1 MDYSH
6 AARLVAGTMLVDDQE
21 MTAAEVLASDLY
33 SEGINTKSLNKDGT
47 TDAIIKSPRVPNVP
61 VP

>member
-1 MDYSH
+1 
-6 AARLVAGTMLVDDQE
+6 
-21 MTAAEVLASDLY
+21 VLASDLY
-33 SEGINTKSLNKDGT
+33 SEGLNTKSLNKDGT